1 MKRINLNLTASGSD
15 KKVTVSGKLY
25 FWERVE
31 CIITGLDVKSVSTV
45 RSAIYDG
52 DTQVVSAINF
62 SSAGFNTIYCEY
74 VLQTEELQ
82 AALSEVS
89 PNAKK
94 NFTVYIWD
102 EYEEEMI
109 SVGTIPIYN
118 NPYIKNESFEN
129 IIVKSNIMVQYSDD
143 GGETWSETAPNR
155 TTHIRFSVDGGVNW
169 QDKVLISNGYI
180 DDSDASNSIS
190 IENGVD
196 GYYLT
201 VTDSN
206 GIKHKLMVE
215 DLIDLTGPTMT
226 IYNQ

>member
-15 KKVTVSGKLY
+15 KKVAVSGKLY

-52 DTQVVSAINF
+52 DVQVVSAINF
-62 SSAGFNTIYCEY
+62 ASSGHNAIYCEY

-82 AALSEVS
+82 DALSDTA

-94 NFTVYIWD
+94 NFTIYIWD
-102 EYEEEMI
+102 EYEEEMV
-109 SVGTIPIYN
+109 SVGNLPIYN
-118 NPYIKNESFEN
+118 NPYIKNETFEN
-129 IIVKSNIMVQYSDD
+129 IVVKSNIVVQYSDD
-143 GGETWSETAPNR
+143 GGNTWSDVAPKH

-169 QDKVLISNGYI
+169 QDKVLISNGYV

-190 IENGVD
+190 IENGID

-201 VTDSN
+201 VTDSS
-206 GIKHKLMVE
+206 GVKHKLMVE

-226 IYNQ
+226 IYN